1 MRTVSNGYLIQ
12 LDGLRF
18 VAVAL
23 VLVDHWLAEI
33 NKIPLGPLGVTL
45 FFVLSGFLIT
55 RILMVSKEKT
65 EGQPGGLGKYL
76 RKFYIR
82 RTLRI
87 FPVYYLS
94 IFVLYVLD
102 VPPVRDTI
110 WWCVLYATNI
120 YIAVNQKWLGVI
132 DHFWSLAVEEQFYLF
147 FPFFI
152 FFLPRRWLVP
162 SLAVMAVCSLLLR
175 MYFYYQGYEW
185 VVNYVS
191 MPTCL
196 DSFAMGGFMAWLQLK
211 RFELFKKVF
220 SKTIWI
226 WLGLASWI
234 LVVSWSKTNV
244 DAMDPRTI
252 HNVANDVWERFF
264 ASIFCSFLIGKA
276 VLGFE
281 GGMKWFLENSVSNY
295 LGKISYGLY
304 VYHNFVYNHFHITA
318 THPTIRMLN
327 KIYQYIPVLKG
338 VTAFEIVF
346 FFMLTTLVAAF
357 SWHFIEKPINNL
369 KDRYAY

>member
-23 VLVDHWLAEI
+23 VLVDHWLAAI

-55 RILMVSKEKT
+55 RILLVSKEKT
-65 EGQPGGLGKYL
+65 AGKEGGLGGYL
-76 RKFYIR
+76 KKFFIR

-94 IFVLYVLD
+94 IFVLYVLN
-102 VPPVRDTI
+102 VPPVRETI

-120 YIAVNQKWLGVI
+120 YVAVNQRWLGVI
-132 DHFWSLAVEEQFYLF
+132 DHFWSLAVEEQFYIF
-147 FPFFI
+147 FPFVI
-152 FFLPRRWLVP
+152 FFLPRKWLVP
-162 SLAVMAVCSLLLR
+162 FLILMTVSSVALR
-175 MYFYYQGYEW
+175 AYFYYQGYEW

-196 DSFAMGGFMAWLQLK
+196 DSFAMGGFMAWLQLY
-211 RFELFKKVF
+211 RVETFKKLF

-226 WLGLASWI
+226 WLGLASWV
-234 LVVSWSKTNV
+234 LVVTWSKTNV
-244 DAMDPRTI
+244 DINDPRTI

-264 ASIFCSFLIGKA
+264 GSLFCFFLIGKA
-276 VLGFE
+276 VVGFE
-281 GGMKWFLENSVSNY
+281 GGMRWFLEHPVSNY
-295 LGKISYGLY
+295 FGKISYGLY
-304 VYHNFVYNHFHITA
+304 VYHNFVYNHFHSSPN
-318 THPTIRMLN
+318 HPTIRLLN
-327 KIYQYIPVLKG
+327 KIYQYVPALNGNMIFELVL
-338 VTAFEIVF
+338 F
-346 FFMLTTLVAAF
+346 FALTTLVASL